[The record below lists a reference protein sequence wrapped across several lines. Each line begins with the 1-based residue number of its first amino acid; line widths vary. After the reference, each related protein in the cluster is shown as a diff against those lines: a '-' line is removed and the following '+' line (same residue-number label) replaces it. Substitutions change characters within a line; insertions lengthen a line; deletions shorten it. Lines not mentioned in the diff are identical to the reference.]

1 LRRLLGR
8 LVCFAIILAIAAPA
22 VGATSRRAVQCGGHI
37 RPGGR
42 ASCSTS
48 FRIPHFNAR
57 DTFDYNKFVARIVSP
72 EAAAWRVAGAIY
84 DARGVLYFTWNC
96 SAQRSSVTAVAS
108 TYAGHSCETSRKTVR
123 VRRNGRTYTEYY
135 VADTRKAQRL
145 VVSAVVGTCAPTGMK
160 GCKFEGR
167 AVYKLAG

>member
-1 LRRLLGR
+1 LRRLFGR

-22 VGATSRRAVQCGGHI
+22 SATSRSSVKCGGHI
-37 RPGGR
+37 RPGGS
-42 ASCSTS
+42 ASCDTW

-72 EAAAWRVAGAIY
+72 EAASWRVGGAIY

-96 SAQRSSVTAVAS
+96 SAQRSSVTAGAG
-108 TYAGHSCETSRKTVR
+108 TYAGHSCDASRRTVR
-123 VRRNGRTYTEYY
+123 VRRSGHTYTEYY
-135 VADTRKAQRL
+135 VADTSKAQRL
-145 VVSAVVGTCAPTGMK
+145 VVSAIVGTCAPTGMK